1 MIFPF
6 GNRYVKGKLNKK
18 EHSFLFYGPPGGGKT
33 MMVRAIATETRALVF
48 DISPK
53 ELLAKFTE

>member
-1 MIFPF
+1 
-6 GNRYVKGKLNKK
+6 
-18 EHSFLFYGPPGGGKT
+18 LFYGPPGGGKT